1 VFREIDPE
9 TNDGT
14 SHMNNSSYVTMIIE
28 GELMKSSGP
37 RARIPHR
44 DFALHDVGVL
54 YMREYNE
61 FKSDG

>member
-1 VFREIDPE
+1 
-9 TNDGT
+9 
-14 SHMNNSSYVTMIIE
+14 MNNSSYVTMIIE